1 MQGAEGQR
9 RRLLIFGTTAM
20 SERMHFYL
28 DRYAHF
34 DCVGFVVDR
43 QHRACDT
50 HLGLP
55 VHDYEDLVDTCPPM
69 DHDVFVAVGY
79 SQGNRGREAIYGR
92 LEAGGYQV
100 ASFFAPSAAINVD
113 ELGTGTVVLDNAT
126 VGPCCSIGR
135 GVFVGPNTVA
145 GHHIR
150 VGDFA
155 YISSSVTLLGGCSIG
170 KRVFLGGGVIVKDGL
185 SIADDTFIGMGAVVT
200 RSIEVPGVYV
210 GHPARLVRKF

>member
-126 VGPCCSIGR
+126 VGGC
-135 GVFVGPNTVA
+135 
-145 GHHIR
+145 
-150 VGDFA
+150 
-155 YISSSVTLLGGCSIG
+155 CSIG